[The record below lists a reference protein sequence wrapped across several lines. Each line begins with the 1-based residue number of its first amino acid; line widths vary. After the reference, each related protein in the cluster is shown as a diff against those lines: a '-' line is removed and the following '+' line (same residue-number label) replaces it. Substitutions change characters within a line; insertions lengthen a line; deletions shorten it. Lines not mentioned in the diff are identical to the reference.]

1 MSPPDELVPVDAGAG
16 LEVGGAVGGMRT
28 IGTGTGEGTATV
40 MNAASAS
47 STAVALTVDAAV
59 AAGDDTAVEAAVE
72 AAVEVAVG
80 DADAA
85 FATDV
90 EDDANAA
97 DTDPRSRANAKEST
111 RGRPFCGTGCKAVSP
126 MRPITAMPVRATPHI
141 RKRPRVIRRRTKCNL
156 LLLVSRATPGSIARS
171 RAGDNT
177 PGLQFHREQGTVGRE
192 PVRDLAPTVAL
203 LWTWTIR
210 DQGTLPCRRPTAQPS

>member
-1 MSPPDELVPVDAGAG
+1 
-16 LEVGGAVGGMRT
+16 MRT
-28 IGTGTGEGTATV
+28 IRTGSGVGTATV
-40 MNAASAS
+40 AMN
-47 STAVALTVDAAV
+47 VDAAV
-59 AAGDDTAVEAAVE
+59 AAGVDAPADDDAVDDADAALATDDD
-72 AAVEVAVG
+72 AAD

-141 RKRPRVIRRRTKCNL
+141 RKRPRVIRRRMKCNL
-156 LLLVSRATPGSIARS
+156 RLSVSRATPGSIARS
-171 RAGDNT
+171 RAGDDA

>member
-1 MSPPDELVPVDAGAG
+1 MIASMSPPDELVPVDAGAA
-16 LEVGGAVGGMRT
+16 LEVGGAVGGVRT
-28 IGTGTGEGTATV
+28 IGTGRGEGTASVT
-40 MNAASAS
+40 NAASAS

-59 AAGDDTAVEAAVE
+59 AAGGDTAVET
-72 AAVEVAVG
+72 AVEVAVG

-126 MRPITAMPVRATPHI
+126 MRPTTAMPVRPTPHI
-141 RKRPRVIRRRTKCNL
+141 RKRPRVIRRRMKCNL
-156 LLLVSRATPGSIARS
+156 LQSVSRATPGSIARS
-171 RAGDNT
+171 RAGDDA
-177 PGLQFHREQGTVGRE
+177 PGLQFHRE
-192 PVRDLAPTVAL
+192 
-203 LWTWTIR
+203 
-210 DQGTLPCRRPTAQPS
+210 